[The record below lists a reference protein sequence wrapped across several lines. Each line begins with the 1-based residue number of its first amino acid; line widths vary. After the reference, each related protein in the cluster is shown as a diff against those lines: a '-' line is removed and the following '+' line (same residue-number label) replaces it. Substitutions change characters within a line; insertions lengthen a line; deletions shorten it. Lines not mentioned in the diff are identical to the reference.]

1 MLVKSIVVSL
11 LMYCWPIL
19 YTSLYSRD
27 KKEMRKIFKGA
38 GKLGLDDIDNPDTL
52 VSETYQEFYVATGS
66 W

>member
-1 MLVKSIVVSL
+1 
-11 LMYCWPIL
+11 
-19 YTSLYSRD
+19 
-27 KKEMRKIFKGA
+27 MRKIFKGA